1 MGDTP
6 DFIPWYRSAVVRRLT
21 LSITVQ
27 LAAVTHTS
35 KYLAGVDLGAL
46 IDDLLEIAGMAY
58 AGWAMHARV
67 TRAMPGLTTTQAK
80 ADVANMMPRNDSK
93 LE

>member
-1 MGDTP
+1 MGEIP
-6 DFIPWYRSAVVRRLT
+6 DFIPWYRSAVVRRLA

-35 KYLAGVDLGAL
+35 KYLAGVDLGGL
-46 IDDLLEIAGMAY
+46 IDDVLEVAGMAY

-67 TRAMPGLTTTQAK
+67 TRAMPGLTTTQAE
-80 ADVANMMPRNDSK
+80 ADVANMMPKDDSK
-93 LE
+93 IE